1 MPCTVEMV
9 DVRLAQ
15 PLDAVA
21 ADQLRQALAVQ
32 NIEDHERPAPRA
44 HLFHRWVI
52 ELAPFHRELDRVDMG
67 DALPPGERRE
77 LAADACA
84 PVHHGAEDVE
94 QAGADVHRTQS
105 YRLDALCRV
114 ASASVSAASRQLVCA
129 IGHIMPACSTNCL
142 PLTAMS

>member
-67 DALPPGERRE
+67 DALPPGEGRE

-105 YRLDALCRV
+105 YRLVRTVPGRQRV
-114 ASASVSAASRQLVCA
+114 RVGCF
-129 IGHIMPACSTNCL
+129 PTACVRDRPYHAWML
-142 PLTAMS
+142 HEL